1 MDGWIDG
8 WFVIMNALIFIAR
21 AEDAARSRART
32 HNRSTAARSDID
44 RSNHH
49 VEKIQRKKE
58 MRRSISSSEQYTD
71 DVISGQWAD
80 QRTTSN
86 ASHRSAAKSSVFGVS
101 FLKCAQVDSGSG
113 TPQVRVTLV
122 VRNPEGGRDLSQ
134 LCIRDSVSDVILQ
147 QTNGSVQERG
157 YQTFSKDTLPAGSQ
171 YEFSYRMSVRENRK
185 QNDIHLFGPVVAN
198 FTLRVNTTEQ
208 VGVDHSL
215 LFLFFLGSF
224 LLTLLLASLSV
235 VSVKLLRRRRL
246 LSCTAHTR
254 SSVNEEAG
262 PYEGACDITASANEE
277 AAFEDKFVDVLML
290 EDPQN
295 MMQALDSLN
304 VSTLSRAAVA
314 LERVRVQ
321 MFKGLVSVLLAGV
334 GAAARLSVRAER
346 RVLGV
351 VHGQIVGMEGKVQ
364 EEHVARMAALAARCN
379 LETQEEME
387 SLRHKHMSEAAH
399 AERLLQRQD
408 APDLRALLEEL
419 HKQEQKR
426 LQKRL
431 QVRHEHASAQAQ
443 RQQALRRRT
452 ELHKILG
459 EELEEAVRT
468 GELEKTT
475 ASKLLLQYYSCQDA
489 LEEGLDVLLANQR
502 ALLAE
507 RHVQRCFLAQSLQ
520 SLQAVTSDAFS
531 SSAGRIRDARAHGE
545 CSDVQLEILHVKQNL
560 EETVCRERSAIR
572 CDIIKRRRQLLSEK
586 VCEHRRQLQA
596 VCGSSDITVNQY
608 LQKWTELLMYQNNEL
623 SELINH
629 LDEETAARTRKV
641 SLCVL
646 QASLAELK
654 ASSPGSARLLPQ
666 TEAIQERLQRRGKA
680 AARELRSAQSRV
692 RQQQRQEL
700 QDQRSIR
707 DAFREY
713 CSALCV
719 CQRSLSHEQRLC
731 LQLECVNAACRLDRC
746 LVLHHAICELERLG
760 SDASDPAVTLS
771 DPTVTPAGSETER
784 SSEVTELQCFQ
795 RRLQERLRP
804 QHSDTQ
810 NDARQR
816 EACVFQEEQLRVC
829 QERVAVFV
837 ASLQWEHAE
846 KKAKVTET
854 HTALLKLQTLVTAE
868 LHTSDATH
876 AIHTHRLALEE
887 AELRLQQEAVMW
899 EESAEGRGCCSD
911 DDDDD
916 EEDMF
921 TVKADSGVSVLLQE
935 ALFKREQLQRST
947 DRVLRRNQT
956 LEHQKER
963 LQLKRLQTYCEQ
975 DLAFTAALVKQALM
989 AVPDL
994 HMVLRLLLP
1003 TVPEGELLSLI
1014 DALGPVAGGGSG
1026 CCASL
1031 ADGLKHEVLSRNL
1044 SQSPQHRDRER
1055 DRDRFL
1061 KKRQKLLDKLLS
1073 GAGGSEDIHE
1083 TRRRRRRVRDL
1094 PVPEPSSLQ
1103 PTEETEAGR
1112 MIRDDNEGAWPV
1124 GVSQDSLVSTRDG
1137 NEGAWPV
1144 GVSQDSLVS
1153 TRDGNEGAW
1162 PVGVA
1167 QDSLVSTRDGDEG
1180 AWPVGVAQDSLVSR
1194 REGNEGAWPVGV
1206 AQDSLVSTREGNEG
1220 AWPVGVAQDSLV
1232 STRDGN
1238 EGAWPVGVAQDSLV
1252 SSERLFVFRCAPPTA
1267 QQQTQNSRS
1276 RKKKRNF
1283 LNFKKASVA
1292 PQQHT

>member
-1 MDGWIDG
+1 M
-8 WFVIMNALIFIAR
+8 
-21 AEDAARSRART
+21 
-32 HNRSTAARSDID
+32 
-44 RSNHH
+44 
-49 VEKIQRKKE
+49 
-58 MRRSISSSEQYTD
+58 
-71 DVISGQWAD
+71 
-80 QRTTSN
+80 
-86 ASHRSAAKSSVFGVS
+86 
-101 FLKCAQVDSGSG
+101 
-113 TPQVRVTLV
+113 
-122 VRNPEGGRDLSQ
+122 
-134 LCIRDSVSDVILQ
+134 
-147 QTNGSVQERG
+147 
-157 YQTFSKDTLPAGSQ
+157 
-171 YEFSYRMSVRENRK
+171 
-185 QNDIHLFGPVVAN
+185 
-198 FTLRVNTTEQ
+198 
-208 VGVDHSL
+208 
-215 LFLFFLGSF
+215 GSF

-235 VSVKLLRRRRL
+235 VSVKLLWRRRL

-254 SSVNEEAG
+254 RSLNEEAG
-262 PYEGACDITASANEE
+262 LYEGACDITASANEE

-334 GAAARLSVRAER
+334 GAAGRLSVRAER

-364 EEHVARMAALAARCN
+364 EEHVARMAALAAQCN

-387 SLRHKHMSEAAH
+387 SLQRKHMSEAAH
-399 AERLLQRQD
+399 AERLLQHAPQQQD
-408 APDLRALLEEL
+408 VLDLHALLEEL
-419 HKQEQKR
+419 HKQEQKH

-443 RQQALRRRT
+443 RQQALRRRF

-520 SLQAVTSDAFS
+520 SLQAVMSDAFS

-572 CDIIKRRRQLLSEK
+572 SDIIKRRRQLLSEK
-586 VCEHRRQLQA
+586 VCEHWRQLQA

-641 SLCVL
+641 SLCLL
-646 QASLAELK
+646 QTSLAELK
-654 ASSPGSARLLPQ
+654 AASPGSARFLPQ

-700 QDQRSIR
+700 QDQRRIR

-713 CSALCV
+713 CSALCA

-746 LVLHHAICELERLG
+746 LLLHHAICELERLS
-760 SDASDPAVTLS
+760 SDASDPTVTLS
-771 DPTVTPAGSETER
+771 DPAVTPAGSETER

-795 RRLQERLRP
+795 RHLQERLRP
-804 QHSDTQ
+804 QRSDTQ
-810 NDARQR
+810 NDTRQR
-816 EACVFQEEQLRVC
+816 EACVFQEEQLHVC

-837 ASLQWEHAE
+837 ALLQWEHAE
-846 KKAKVTET
+846 KKTKVTET
-854 HTALLKLQTLVTAE
+854 HAALLKLQTLITAE
-868 LHTSDATH
+868 LHTSDVTH

-935 ALFKREQLQRST
+935 ALFKRQQLQRST

-956 LEHQKER
+956 LEHHKEQ

-1014 DALGPVAGGGSG
+1014 DALGPGAGGGSG

-1055 DRDRFL
+1055 DRLL

-1083 TRRRRRRVRDL
+1083 PQRRRRRVRDL
-1094 PVPEPSSLQ
+1094 PVLELSSLQ
-1103 PTEETEAGR
+1103 PMEETEAGH
-1112 MIRDDNEGAWPV
+1112 MTRDGNEGAWSV
-1124 GVSQDSLVSTRDG
+1124 GVAQDSLISTRDGNEGAWSVGVAQDSLVSTRDG
-1137 NEGAWPV
+1137 NEGAWSVGVAQGSLVSTGDGNAGAWPV
-1144 GVSQDSLVS
+1144 GVAQDILVS

-1167 QDSLVSTRDGDEG
+1167 QDSLVSTRDGNVG
-1180 AWPVGVAQDSLVSR
+1180 AWPVGVAQDILVSTR
-1194 REGNEGAWPVGV
+1194 DGNEGAW
-1206 AQDSLVSTREGNEG
+1206 S
-1220 AWPVGVAQDSLV
+1220 VGVAQDSLV

-1238 EGAWPVGVAQDSLV
+1238 EGAWPVGVAQDSLI

-1267 QQQTQNSRS
+1267 QQQTQTTRS